1 MKFTLTKKFILGK
14 IDEKNKANIYY
25 LLDTETLD
33 KTVLLGAKIPETF
46 EERSVVE
53 VDIDMRIQNQRFD
66 LVNGEKKYTDTAS
79 MFLSAIRKVKE

>member
-33 KTVLLGAKIPETF
+33 KTVLLGAKIPELF

>member
-33 KTVLLGAKIPETF
+33 KTVLFGAKIPETF

-79 MFLSAIRKVKE
+79 MFLSSLISGK

>member
-33 KTVLLGAKIPETF
+33 KTVLFGAKIPETF

-66 LVNGEKKYTDTAS
+66 LVNGKKKYTDTAS

>member
-33 KTVLLGAKIPETF
+33 KTVLFGAKIPETF

>member
-66 LVNGEKKYTDTAS
+66 LVNG
-79 MFLSAIRKVKE
+79 